1 VCPAVRAGSTQAS
14 FDVGT
19 VRAGSTR
26 VSLAVGAVQAGA
38 GGRAHQ
44 KGMVRAG
51 SVGASLEAGVRWRNT
66 GGRAQHMDP
75 AARQG
80 RANSLTVAPCVFD
93 EMSGMVSSYRR
104 KKRQLFHPSS
114 PLQSNMKHGSC
125 LFMLLFFNF
134 SKAKVINKQ

>member
-1 VCPAVRAGSTQAS
+1 
-14 FDVGT
+14 VGT

-66 GGRAQHMDP
+66 GGRAQHTDP

-93 EMSGMVSSYRR
+93 EMSEW
-104 KKRQLFHPSS
+104 
-114 PLQSNMKHGSC
+114 
-125 LFMLLFFNF
+125 
-134 SKAKVINKQ
+134 